1 MCSIV
6 STSMNKLT
14 PLTRLAVFASLLL
27 ASCGEAPSADSAR
40 GTPKVLLIG
49 IDGVRPDVLAE
60 VATPHIDALVLEGW
74 YTAEART
81 TTPSVSGPAWS
92 SMLTG
97 VWPDKHGV
105 TNNNFTG
112 RNYAQYPSFLARL
125 EEVRPEL
132 ATFAALDWL
141 PLAELE
147 GGDPVIPPAIDARE
161 IVDGYDLGWGEA
173 DGEVTARAV
182 QHLGAADPDALFV
195 YLGNP
200 DETSHRN
207 GSIGAEYRDAIA
219 LADSHVGMLVDA
231 IRARPAYAD
240 EDWLILISTDH
251 GRRADGGHGGASP
264 EEMTIF
270 IVASGPATGTWH
282 GQATSPATATQPAPR
297 PPTFIVDVAATALD
311 HLGIASDTAWQLDG
325 MPLGGSPADRNL
337 AMLDRI
343 RAEGL
348 NRSQLPNT
356 LSYMTDVVGA
366 RLTNSAAMDRAQEW
380 ALGEMQRI
388 GLDNT
393 HREPFMN
400 YGASWDNEYAS
411 VHMLEPD
418 YQPLVA
424 YPIAHTP
431 GTGGKRTLDVVIAD
445 VRTRSDLEPLR
456 GRLRGLA
463 VMSTPPPVINLERFA
478 RGTPRRT
485 DEEMR
490 ALEEPEPPPPPREPP
505 PPTPADPPTPP
516 DPPLNA
522 AERLAFYVEEGV
534 AVVLES
540 NSGWPGAV
548 RGFARP
554 GAKVDMW
561 DRDATLTSVP
571 IIAVTPEH
579 YNRMYRI
586 LERDI
591 PVTVEAEVRNVHG
604 AGASE
609 ARNVIGEIPG
619 TDLAHEVVMLGAHFD
634 TWHASPNASD
644 NTSGAAVMLEAM
656 RILKAVGAR
665 PRRTIRIAL
674 WSGEEQGIFGSSAYV
689 EEHFGTP
696 DSPGGTKPAYDD
708 FSVYFNQDYGPGL
721 YRGIWL
727 QGNENARDLFAA
739 WMEPLSDLGMTT
751 ISPRSVGSTDHVPFD
766 RAGLPAFQFLQARVG
781 GTGGHT
787 NLDFYD
793 TLPIDDLVTNAVIMA
808 TFVYNA
814 AMADEKV
821 PRK

>member
-1 MCSIV
+1 
-6 STSMNKLT
+6 MNKLT

-231 IRARPAYAD
+231 IRDRPAYAD

-251 GRRADGGHGGASP
+251 GRRADGGHGGDSP

-689 EEHFGTP
+689 ERTLRHPRQPRTAPNPPTTTSPSTSIRTTARACTAGSGCRATKTP
-696 DSPGGTKPAYDD
+696 ATSSRPGW
-708 FSVYFNQDYGPGL
+708 S
-721 YRGIWL
+721 
-727 QGNENARDLFAA
+727 
-739 WMEPLSDLGMTT
+739 
-751 ISPRSVGSTDHVPFD
+751 RS
-766 RAGLPAFQFLQARVG
+766 
-781 GTGGHT
+781 
-787 NLDFYD
+787 
-793 TLPIDDLVTNAVIMA
+793 A
-808 TFVYNA
+808 TSA
-814 AMADEKV
+814 
-821 PRK
+821 